1 MLVIPAIDLMDG
13 KVVRLKKGDF
23 ATQTVYSADPAEV
36 AARFRDA
43 GAERIHVVDLD
54 GARAGRPANL
64 DAIRAIAAQGVPIEV
79 GGGLRVLSDVERVF
93 GLGAAFAVLGTA
105 AVERLDL
112 VREAC
117 SRYPERIVCGIDA
130 KGGEVAV
137 SGWEQ
142 GTGLPVVEVAR
153 RVKVAGVRLVEYT
166 DVARDGM
173 FTGVDAE
180 GAARLAREAGV
191 DVVASGGV
199 ASLDDVRAC
208 RAAGVFG
215 VIVGKAVYEKR
226 IDLAEA
232 ILLTKERIADPGSG
246 TTRKCGE

>member
-1 MLVIPAIDLMDG
+1 MLVIPAIDLLGG

-23 ATQTVYSADPAEV
+23 ATQIVYSADPAEV
-36 AARFRDA
+36 AARFREA

-54 GARAGRPANL
+54 GARAGRPVNV
-64 DAIRAIAAQGVPIEV
+64 DAVRAIAAERVPIEV
-79 GGGLRVLSDVERVF
+79 GGGMRRIEDVERML

-117 SRYPERIVCGIDA
+117 ARFPGQIVCGIDA
-130 KGGEVAV
+130 KGGEVAIA
-137 SGWEQ
+137 GWAQ
-142 GTGLPVVEVAR
+142 GTGLPAAEVAR
-153 RVKVAGVRLVEYT
+153 RGRAAGVRVVEYT

-180 GAARLAREAGV
+180 GAARLAREADV

-199 ASLDDVRAC
+199 ASLEDIRAC
-208 RAAGVFG
+208 RTAGLFG
-215 VIVGKAVYEKR
+215 VIVGKAIYEKR

-232 ILLTKERIADPGSG
+232 IRLTKG
-246 TTRKCGE
+246 TA

>member
-23 ATQTVYSADPAEV
+23 ATQTIYSADPAEV
-36 AARFRDA
+36 AGRFRDA

-54 GARAGRPANL
+54 GARAGRPVNL
-64 DAIRAIAAQGVPIEV
+64 DAVRAIVAERVPIEV
-79 GGGLRVLSDVERVF
+79 GGGMRRIEDVERVI

-117 SRYPERIVCGIDA
+117 ARFPGRIVCGIDA

-137 SGWEQ
+137 AGWEQ
-142 GTGLPVVEVAR
+142 GTGLPAGEVAR
-153 RVKVAGVRLVEYT
+153 RVRAAGVRLVEYT

-173 FTGVDAE
+173 FAGVDAE
-180 GAARLAREAGV
+180 GAAMLAREAEV
-191 DVVASGGV
+191 EVVASGGV
-199 ASLDDVRAC
+199 ASLEDVRAC
-208 RAAGVFG
+208 QRARLAG
-215 VIVGKAVYEKR
+215 VIVGKAIYEKR

-232 ILLTKERIADPGSG
+232 IRLTKEGP
-246 TTRKCGE
+246 

>member
-23 ATQTVYSADPAEV
+23 ATKTVYSADPAEV

-54 GARAGRPANL
+54 GARAGRPVNVEAV
-64 DAIRAIAAQGVPIEV
+64 RAIAAEGVPIEV
-79 GGGLRVLSDVERVF
+79 GGGLRRLEDVERVLE
-93 GLGAAFAVLGTA
+93 LGAAFAVLGTA

-112 VREAC
+112 VRETCA
-117 SRYPERIVCGIDA
+117 RFPGRIVCGIDA

-137 SGWEQ
+137 AGWEQ
-142 GTGLPVVEVAR
+142 GTGLPAAEVAR
-153 RVKVAGVRLVEYT
+153 RVRAAGVGLVEYT

-180 GAARLAREAGV
+180 GAARLARDAGV
-191 DVVASGGV
+191 QVVASGGV
-199 ASLDDVRAC
+199 ASLEDVRAC
-208 RAAGVFG
+208 QAAGLAG
-215 VIVGKAVYEKR
+215 VIVGKAIYEKR
-226 IDLAEA
+226 IDLVEA
-232 ILLTKERIADPGSG
+232 IRLTKESA
-246 TTRKCGE
+246 